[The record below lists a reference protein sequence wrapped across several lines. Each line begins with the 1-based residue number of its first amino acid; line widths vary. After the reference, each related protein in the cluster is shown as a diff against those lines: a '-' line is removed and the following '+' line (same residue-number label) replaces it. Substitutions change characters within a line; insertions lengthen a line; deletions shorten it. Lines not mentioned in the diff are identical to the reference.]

1 MVTLTAA
8 DCAFAYRDSMLK
20 SGAPDRYV
28 VLAVTYRL
36 EPDGRPRVRYA
47 DLEQHLAARGVATP
61 SLAEVRASILAIRRS
76 KSMVLDPDDPNR
88 RSCGSFFLN
97 PIVSPEEVGRIEARS
112 GDAAMPRWRQADGR
126 VKLAAGWLIERA
138 GFARGTRAGPVGLST
153 RHTLAIVC
161 HDGARAQDVL
171 GFAARIR
178 DRVEERFGVRLT
190 PEPAF
195 WPAGALTRSGGT
207 A

>member
-1 MVTLTAA
+1 
-8 DCAFAYRDSMLK
+8 
-20 SGAPDRYV
+20 
-28 VLAVTYRL
+28 VTYRL

-47 DLEQHLAARGVATP
+47 DLEQHLAARGLATP
-61 SLAEVRASILAIRRS
+61 SLAHVRASVLDIRRR
-76 KSMVLDPDDPNR
+76 KSMVLDPGDPNR

-97 PIVSPEEVGRIEARS
+97 PIVSPEEVARIEAR
-112 GDAAMPRWRQADGR
+112 GGAAMPRWRQADGR
-126 VKLAAGWLIERA
+126 VKLAAGWLIEHA

-161 HDGARAQDVL
+161 HDGAQARDVL

-178 DRVEERFGVRLT
+178 DQVEERFGVRLA

-195 WPAGALTRSGGT
+195 WPAGALTRSGRT